1 MKRIALLIP
10 TLAAV
15 MMINATTSFSAEGY
29 GSGGG
34 WGSTVGGQQET
45 TGQKDECLLVAKN
58 CPDRVDSIQER
69 IEKLQTEINK
79 GRAVYT
85 PEELGIL
92 HQKLDDANR
101 LMNNMNEGG

>member
-15 MMINATTSFSAEGY
+15 MMINALPSYSGEGY
-29 GSGGG
+29 GSGK
-34 WGSTVGGQQET
+34 WGTTMGGQEQT
-45 TGQKDECLLVAKN
+45 TGQKDECLLVARN

-69 IEKLQTEINK
+69 IDKLQTEINK
-79 GRAVYT
+79 GTAVYT